1 MPATIRFLVL
11 VVAIHV
17 VSLHTGAVPV
27 QAAPDVLVVCPAKF
41 RAELAP
47 WVAYR
52 GSQGHELVVV
62 EPAATSRELHTQI
75 RNAAKN
81 APLRF
86 VVLVGD
92 VADVPTC
99 YAEAKVNILWGSEPT
114 IATDQLYGD
123 VDGAGGEGDGV
134 PDLAVGRIPV
144 DSSAELAAFVRKVLR
159 YEQQPEG
166 GSWRQQIDVV
176 AGVGGFGV
184 MTDALIEAAAR
195 NVFRQVVP
203 PNYSVRQL
211 KTDPE
216 QTCAQISAGSFAWIY
231 LGHGLPTMLDVA
243 NTPRGPR
250 PILSVG
256 DVPQLRCGAKSPL
269 AVLVACYTGA
279 IDARDDSLAEKLVL
293 NEQGPVAAIA
303 ATRVTMPYGNTVL
316 GCELLRAALAKP
328 RRHARRSLARGST
341 ADGGRLAGRR
351 FAANVAR
358 FAGPR
363 RESAAGGSRG
373 GAARAC
379 ALVSVARRSADALEL
394 PSGSC
399 ASNGSHGRGA
409 DGRSVAIADR
419 TDGSPPQETKKP
431 RARCFGVP
439 GACDILLIGRRRVG
453 WCDSRR
459 YDVLLRTSS
468 AKAGE

>member
-1 MPATIRFLVL
+1 MSAAIRLLVF
-11 VVAIHV
+11 VVAIHTWAA
-17 VSLHTGAVPV
+17 LAQG
-27 QAAPDVLVVCPAKF
+27 APDVLVVCPAKF
-41 RAELAP
+41 RAELAT
-47 WVAYR
+47 WEAYR
-52 GSQGHELVVV
+52 RLQGHEIAIV
-62 EPAATSRELHTQI
+62 EPAATSRELQAQI
-75 RNAAKN
+75 RNAAKT

-159 YEQQPEG
+159 YEKQPEG

-243 NTPRGPR
+243 NTPHGPR
-250 PILSVG
+250 SILSVG
-256 DVPQLRCGAKSPL
+256 DVPQLRCGPKSPL

-316 GCELLRAALAKP
+316 GCELLRAALTKP
-328 RRHARRSLARGST
+328 RATLGEAWLEAQRHTLADSPADDSLRTSLDSLARGVSPPPV
-341 ADGGRLAGRR
+341 DLA
-351 FAANVAR
+351 AE
-358 FAGPR
+358 R
-363 RESAAGGSRG
+363 RE
-373 GAARAC
+373 
-379 ALVSVARRSADALEL
+379 
-394 PSGSC
+394 
-399 ASNGSHGRGA
+399 H
-409 DGRSVAIADR
+409 
-419 TDGSPPQETKKP
+419 
-431 RARCFGVP
+431 
-439 GACDILLIGRRRVG
+439 
-453 WCDSRR
+453 
-459 YDVLLRTSS
+459 VLLYQLLGDPLMHLNYPAAAAPATARMAEGPTD
-468 AKAGE
+468 EVLQ